1 MIPLRDDNPTR
12 RFPIVTVLL
21 VVANVL
27 VFVWESTLSPA
38 QLQALANTWAVV
50 PSRLLADPF
59 SPREAATVVA
69 AMFLHGGWL
78 HVLGNMLYL
87 WIFGNN
93 IEDRLGHVGFVGFYL
108 ASGVAATA
116 AQVAMAPAT
125 DVPLLGASGA
135 VAGVLGAYALLYP
148 GAAVLT
154 LIPIFFFFEI
164 ARLPAL
170 LVIGVWFLV
179 QLGNGLGSLSPEFA
193 QTGGVA
199 WFAHIGGFLAGLT
212 LILPVW
218 AYDRSKKRNRG
229 RGWH

>member
-1 MIPLRDDNPTR
+1 MIPLSDDNPTQ

-38 QLQALANTWAVV
+38 QLQALADTWAVV

-59 SPREAATVVA
+59 SAREAATVVA

-93 IEDRLGHVGFVGFYL
+93 IEDRLGHVGFIGFYL

-170 LVIGVWFLV
+170 LVIGVWFIV

-199 WFAHIGGFLAGLT
+199 WFAHIGGFLAGLA
-212 LILPVW
+212 LILPAW
-218 AYDRSKKRNRG
+218 AYDRSAKRHRG
-229 RGWH
+229 RGWY

>member
-212 LILPVW
+212 LILPAW